1 MIPYQQTAEGC
12 RVEGAAHRELRVAHD
27 RVGVQVRRRAR
38 FPWLRVARVPRFGRS
53 LSGDAQ
59 DVIGALVDMAL
70 RERFSQVRVEVWNE
84 DAIQRMGIAKALRAA
99 GFRPSRSHRSYRH
112 TIWIDLRASEEDL
125 FAGFH
130 ATCRRH
136 IRAPAKRGYLSAS
149 LTDHRFGHRLAS
161 LITQSFRRTGGRAPS
176 VDWDDLLR
184 QSGLPD
190 APVRIEG
197 LFADGSDAPS
207 GLVAFSVAYLHGD
220 VAEYAHAGSDRTSD
234 GVPLLYAPTW
244 NLMRWARAAG
254 ARDWDFGGVPRGD
267 NLRSLSGIKTFKRY
281 FSRDV
286 RPVGEEWELILRR
299 PSDLLGLRHRLSPP

>member
-12 RVEGAAHRELRVAHD
+12 RVERAAHREVRVALD

-38 FPWLRVARVPRFGRS
+38 FPWLRVGRVPRFGRG
-53 LSGDAQ
+53 LSADAGDI
-59 DVIGALVDMAL
+59 VGALMEMA
-70 RERFSQVRVEVWNE
+70 RDERLSQVRVELWNE
-84 DAIQRMGIAKALRAA
+84 DVVERMRLAQALHAA

-112 TIWIDLRASEEDL
+112 TVWIDLRASEEDV

-149 LTDHRFGHRLAS
+149 LTGRRFGHRLAS

-176 VDWDDLLR
+176 VDWDELLR

-197 LFADGSDAPS
+197 LFADGSEAPS
-207 GLVAFSVAYLHGD
+207 GLVAFSAAYLHGD

-254 ARDWDFGGVPRGD
+254 ARDWDFGGVPTGD

-299 PSDLLGLRHRLSPP
+299 PWDLPSGRRKLTLP